1 MFSRFPLRCM
11 ETIYI
16 SSEFP
21 KGGRPNLD
29 QPVEAPIS
37 RGGFGDSSST
47 LK

>member
-29 QPVEAPIS
+29 GPVEAPVS
-37 RGGFGDSSST
+37 RVGFGNSSST